1 MDRLRDRV
9 ADALRE
15 RILSNDWPPGTKL
28 RERAISVELGVSRV
42 PVREAI
48 MVLAGDLLVDVAPG
62 SGAVVSSF
70 GYREVAELF
79 DAREA
84 LEPLVARLAALH
96 RDDGQLDRLTRS
108 VAASNRAASAGDHRG
123 GAVANADF
131 HEGLV
136 AASGSDLLVAIMSP
150 LQVRIERLFRRT
162 IAGRAVELA
171 EDHQRILDAVSRG
184 DEDAAALL
192 AQLHV
197 STTRSPSLALFAEQD
212 A

>member
-1 MDRLRDRV
+1 M
-9 ADALRE
+9 
-15 RILSNDWPPGTKL
+15 
-28 RERAISVELGVSRV
+28 
-42 PVREAI
+42 
-48 MVLAGDLLVDVAPG
+48 
-62 SGAVVSSF
+62 
-70 GYREVAELF
+70 
-79 DAREA
+79 
-84 LEPLVARLAALH
+84 
-96 RDDGQLDRLTRS
+96 
-108 VAASNRAASAGDHRG
+108 
-123 GAVANADF
+123 ANADF